1 MHGVSKGSC
10 LVVMTGNYYLSP
22 SIMHQKQEENKKYYN
37 LSRQF
42 PPLKWQKCQ
51 VHDLLTLQSFMIG

>member
-1 MHGVSKGSC
+1 MI
-10 LVVMTGNYYLSP
+10 GNYYLFL